1 MQLAIGQQALRGRD
15 RASISAVTAGDG
27 RRASGVITPKK
38 KGMLTS
44 IGRTVTPSIG
54 TP

>member
-1 MQLAIGQQALRGRD
+1 MQLAIGQQSCAARD
-15 RASISAVTAGDG
+15 RASISEVTAGDG

-38 KGMLTS
+38 KGMGTS